1 MSAETRGTT
10 TGPSPTRPPGP
21 ARALVSTPRPW
32 IAQAVDRATVAVLAG
47 GRSSERE
54 ISLQTGAGVARALRE
69 GSRDERGPAH
79 VAEVEIRADG
89 TWLLEGIARSALD
102 AVAALPEDT
111 LFFLALHGGEGE
123 NGAVQGFLEL
133 AGRRYTGSGVGAS
146 ALCMDKTASRHVLA
160 ATGATVAPGL
170 TVDLRSWSGERS
182 ACLER
187 LEALASRSRGERL
200 YVKPNA
206 GGSSVL
212 TFRVQ
217 GRDEL
222 AAAVTS
228 VVESGDAAL
237 VEAAVEG
244 VEATCGVLGNTAGE
258 LVALPPVEIV
268 PHEGRFFDY
277 EEKYRSEGAREHC
290 PPRSLSAATVE
301 RLGQLAVLAH
311 RTMGCDGYSRT
322 DFIVPRGADDASEGE
337 GEPVVLEV
345 NTLPGLTE
353 RSLFPQS
360 MHALGASYR
369 AMCLRL
375 LELAV
380 ERSAERGTEDAG

>member
-1 MSAETRGTT
+1 M
-10 TGPSPTRPPGP
+10 
-21 ARALVSTPRPW
+21 
-32 IAQAVDRATVAVLAG
+32 
-47 GRSSERE
+47 
-54 ISLQTGAGVARALRE
+54 
-69 GSRDERGPAH
+69 
-79 VAEVEIRADG
+79 
-89 TWLLEGIARSALD
+89 
-102 AVAALPEDT
+102 
-111 LFFLALHGGEGE
+111 
-123 NGAVQGFLEL
+123 
-133 AGRRYTGSGVGAS
+133 
-146 ALCMDKTASRHVLA
+146 
-160 ATGATVAPGL
+160 
-170 TVDLRSWSGERS
+170 
-182 ACLER
+182 
-187 LEALASRSRGERL
+187 
-200 YVKPNA
+200 
-206 GGSSVL
+206 
-212 TFRVQ
+212 
-217 GRDEL
+217 
-222 AAAVTS
+222 TS

-360 MHALGASYR
+360 MQALGASYR